1 MFVRTWIKTAV
12 GEREKKAFDF
22 EKPADKYCTSR
33 EELYVLRRFFLLRAF
48 PMITTIAMLTT
59 NAMPPYNH
67 AKAVKQEHTSAQTAP
82 PVAAEQTFSQDRT
95 MSDVGNV
102 SQNSIISSS
111 SSEQPYNPHPLN
123 SHLPLHSS
131 NQSSGAAEFGA
142 NSPHQKFLDWG
153 GGASNPLPGS
163 AVPEFSST
171 QGKEKVK
178 KPKMTSPVRKRQ
190 SAKVAQERP
199 KANSVTARR
208 QKRLERNRE
217 SARLSRRRRKQYLGV
232 LEDRVKQLSIETDQG
247 RRDHAA
253 RAIQTILEKRQN
265 IVRNNPALCSL
276 SELDV
281 PLNRTSSELLVLST
295 FCMQQLKSLSLPPH
309 SKFILWLTLQG
320 DTYFRGGR
328 ASSERLSAARI
339 GERVSAS

>member
-1 MFVRTWIKTAV
+1 
-12 GEREKKAFDF
+12 
-22 EKPADKYCTSR
+22 
-33 EELYVLRRFFLLRAF
+33 
-48 PMITTIAMLTT
+48 MITT
-59 NAMPPYNH
+59 NAMPPSYNH
-67 AKAVKQEHTSAQTAP
+67 AKAVKQEHTSVTTAP
-82 PVAAEQTFSQDRT
+82 PVAAQQTFSQDRA

-102 SQNSIISSS
+102 SQNSINSSS
-111 SSEQPYNPHPLN
+111 SSEQPY
-123 SHLPLHSS
+123 
-131 NQSSGAAEFGA
+131 
-142 NSPHQKFLDWG
+142 DR
-153 GGASNPLPGS
+153 S
-163 AVPEFSST
+163 AVPEFSYS

-178 KPKMTSPVRKRQ
+178 KPKMFSPARKRQ
-190 SAKVAQERP
+190 NPKVAQERP
-199 KANSVTARR
+199 KGNSVTARR

-265 IVRNNPALCSL
+265 IVQNNPVLGSL

-339 GERVSAS
+339 GERVSAC